1 VWVGLNAM
9 GQRIGKDPFQG
20 VDLSDLSADDRAVI
34 DELRSTYQNDGKDA
48 LVRSLADLARS
59 NSTLFMWL
67 LGKVLD

>member
-1 VWVGLNAM
+1 M
-9 GQRIGKDPFQG
+9 RKDPFQG
-20 VDLSDLSADDRAVI
+20 IDLTAPSVEDRAVI
-34 DELRSTYQNDGKDA
+34 DELRSTFQNSGKDA